1 MLKLCPSSV
10 WWHIPLIPV
19 IRKLRPGGS
28 GDCSHL
34 LLHSDAGAS
43 PHLQQNKKLVLRGL
57 YLWVARQKVG
67 WSFVPY
73 LMPLPPQCGSRV
85 VPAGAVWRGWGWGVA
100 DWPDPESRYTAGVLL
115 TRNGGSRRIRGQ
127 DSRRPVSKRE
137 LTSKSEALVNNTV

>member
-115 TRNGGSRRIRGQ
+115 TLESDICFLPCQKRGI
-127 DSRRPVSKRE
+127 SLHWISAGLPFESCGCR
-137 LTSKSEALVNNTV
+137 